1 MIQVVNSKILIE
13 NTRFADNLLTSG
25 TNGIMAIN
33 SKLTLD
39 SLQVYISQDIT
50 KEAIK
55 AEVGFLSLYEGS
67 EVNITLSRF

>member
-1 MIQVVNSKILIE
+1 MNSKILIE

-33 SKLTLD
+33 SRVTLD
-39 SLQVYISQDIT
+39 SLQVYTSEEIT
-50 KEAIK
+50 KEAIT
-55 AEVGFLSLYEGS
+55 ADVGFISLYEGS